1 MKLKNLLFLCLS
13 GMSLFL
19 LSHPVLGADDQKNV
33 KVVTI
38 SFNLHRIPGPGSNQ
52 MAVWIEN
59 EKGEY
64 IRSVYATKY
73 TARGGYV
80 RRPVSLSVWRSKAS
94 WEKASP
100 EEIDAVSGSTLEAG
114 IHTLT
119 WDGKDK
125 NGNLVPDGKYYVRIE
140 ANILNEKKMFSE
152 TIIEMGGRKQ
162 SVKGNITYSQEGL
175 ESGNQIFD
183 NVLVEYK

>member
-1 MKLKNLLFLCLS
+1 
-13 GMSLFL
+13 
-19 LSHPVLGADDQKNV
+19 
-33 KVVTI
+33 
-38 SFNLHRIPGPGSNQ
+38 

-59 EKGEY
+59 AKGEY

-80 RRPVSLSVWRSKAS
+80 RRPVSLSVWRSKAG

-125 NGNLVPDGKYYVRIE
+125 NGNLVPDGKYHVRIE

-152 TIIEMGGRKQ
+152 AIIEMGGRKQ
-162 SVKGNITYSQEGL
+162 SVK
-175 ESGNQIFD
+175 
-183 NVLVEYK
+183 